1 MKDQFIAYIG
11 GGGVGGEWLT
21 TYFSLIPLIILPK
34 IFFFSPAIY
43 GERFTSLGQILLSEF
58 WNFPYQ
64 TYNINVL
71 ILSFGPNI

>member
-11 GGGVGGEWLT
+11 GGGVGGAWLT

-34 IFFFSPAIY
+34 RFFSPAIY